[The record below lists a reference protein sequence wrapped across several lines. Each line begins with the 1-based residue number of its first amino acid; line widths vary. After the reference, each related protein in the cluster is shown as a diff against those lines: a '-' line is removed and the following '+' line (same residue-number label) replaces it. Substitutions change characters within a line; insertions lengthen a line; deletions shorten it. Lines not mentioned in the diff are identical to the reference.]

1 MDLIG
6 RKLPSFMEDRL
17 MLAKM
22 QIFTKAMVYLTMIHL
37 MRMENAMR
45 KLIFRV
51 LGAVVIL
58 AALFVG
64 FMIYIFAATSS

>member
-1 MDLIG
+1 
-6 RKLPSFMEDRL
+6 
-17 MLAKM
+17 
-22 QIFTKAMVYLTMIHL
+22 
-37 MRMENAMR
+37 MR

-64 FMIYIFAATSS
+64 LVIYIFAATSS